1 MTFAITKKFIVGPL
15 AGVEYK
21 ELSGVRFEEGKN
33 YKNYICLSCKEIHDG
48 DTVQM
53 TATRPWQYGGGEA
66 FVSGTY
72 DYIKI
77 CKRQWENNGYF
88 NFHCWA
94 D

>member
-1 MTFAITKKFIVGPL
+1 MTFAVTKKFTSGTL
-15 AGVEYK
+15 EGVEYK

-33 YKNYICLSCKEIHDG
+33 YGNYVCLSCKEIGDK

-53 TATRPWQYGGGEA
+53 TAMRPHQYGGGEA

-72 DYIKI
+72 NYIKA
-77 CKRQWENNGYF
+77 CKKQWTNCGYF